1 MIKHHKGKIMILLL
15 QNAIQY
21 QAISTLMVFRMIIVW
36 IHSDLIL
43 KYWNH
48 SFKLQS
54 ITTSYNSSSG
64 TTNIFILRE
73 SFCRLKSE
81 LISSRKNKSVRV
93 RNNILVVLYL
103 TFADFSI
110 ICLSAMCR
118 IDETI
123 NLLNYFVTVQNK

>member
-21 QAISTLMVFRMIIVW
+21 QAISISDDYCLDTFR
-36 IHSDLIL
+36 SNLKIL
-43 KYWNH
+43 EPFIQVTVNNH
-48 SFKLQS
+48 KLH
-54 ITTSYNSSSG
+54 NSSG